1 MVIVAECFSQKVR
14 TSGKVGGVQRRAVP
28 LLLVAILAVA
38 SAGTVGAVIHHD
50 SGESEKKGT
59 TAARRSPPTTP
70 APATSSTVPAPG
82 SIQAVLPELEAFVA
96 RERGLAFK
104 RPVEVELVGD
114 AAFRARVQEFDE
126 EDREELR
133 DVQAVL
139 YAMGLL
145 DRGVDLEAVVKS
157 FSEDSILG
165 FYDPETKELVVRGT
179 SPTPFV
185 RSVLVHELTH
195 ALEDQHFDLNRE
207 DLGDEATIGFEALA
221 EGSALRIEERYRRS
235 LSRQER
241 READRAEAEFG
252 KNLPEDIPEVIEL
265 AFSFPYAYGPD
276 LVETIVRVGGQV
288 RLDAAFADPPAS
300 SEQVLDPRRY
310 LRNDEPRAVPAPKAD
325 RDAFDDG
332 EIGELFLILMLR
344 AELDGDV
351 ARSAS
356 RGWGGDSYVA
366 WRDGRRTCVRMTFV
380 MDTPKDTVELR
391 EALRDWAERRGA
403 GATASGLSL
412 TTCG

>member
-1 MVIVAECFSQKVR
+1 M
-14 TSGKVGGVQRRAVP
+14 QRRAVP
-28 LLLVAILAVA
+28 LLLVAILTVG
-38 SAGTVGAVIHHD
+38 SAGIAGVVIHED
-50 SGESEKKGT
+50 PGGSGTEG
-59 TAARRSPPTTP
+59 AQPARRSAPTTRV
-70 APATSSTVPAPG
+70 PATTSTVPVQG

-96 RERGLAFK
+96 RGRGLAFK
-104 RPVEVELVGD
+104 EPVDVELVGD
-114 AAFRARVQEFDE
+114 AQFRARAQEFDE

-133 DVQAVL
+133 NVQAVL

-145 DRGVDLEAVVKS
+145 DQGVDLEAVVKS
-157 FSEDSILG
+157 FSEEAILG
-165 FYDPETKELVVRGT
+165 FYDPESKELVVRGT

-221 EGSALRIEERYRRS
+221 EGSALRIEDRYRRS

-241 READRAEAEFG
+241 REAERAEEKFG
-252 KNLPEDIPEVIEL
+252 QGVPEDIPEVIQL
-265 AFSFPYAYGPD
+265 AFSFPYVYGPD
-276 LVETIVRVGGQV
+276 LVGSILRAGGQS
-288 RLDAAFADPPAS
+288 RLDAAFADPPVS

-310 LRNDEPRAVPAPKAD
+310 LRDDEPRSVPVPKAD

-344 AELDGDV
+344 AELDDDV
-351 ARSAS
+351 ARGAS

-366 WRDGRRTCVRMTFV
+366 WRDGRRTCVRMRFV
-380 MDTPKDTVELR
+380 MDTPKDTLELT
-391 EALRDWAERRGA
+391 EALRDWAQRRGA
-403 GATASGLSL
+403 GATASGSSL
-412 TTCG
+412 TTCA

>member
-1 MVIVAECFSQKVR
+1 MR
-14 TSGKVGGVQRRAVP
+14 RRAVP
-28 LLLVAILAVA
+28 LVLFAILGVLAA
-38 SAGTVGAVIHHD
+38 ATAGVVVHEENQAATPAPTKSVP
-50 SGESEKKGT
+50 STTT
-59 TAARRSPPTTP
+59 TAAPASTT
-70 APATSSTVPAPG
+70 TVVPVPG
-82 SIQAVLPELEAFVA
+82 SIEAVLPELEAFVA

-104 RPVEVELVGD
+104 TPVDVDLVGE
-114 AAFRARVQEFDE
+114 AQFRARVTEIDE

-133 DVQAVL
+133 DAQAVL
-139 YAMGLL
+139 IAMGLL
-145 DRGVDLEAVVKS
+145 EEEVDLEAVVTS
-157 FSEDSILG
+157 FSEEAILG

-221 EGSALRIEERYRRS
+221 EGSALRIEDRYRS
-235 LSRQER
+235 SMSRQDR
-241 READRAEAEFG
+241 RDAERAEEKVG
-252 KNLPEDIPEVIEL
+252 EGVSDDVPEVIQL
-265 AFSFPYAYGPD
+265 AFGFPYAYGPD
-276 LVETIVRVGGQV
+276 LVRSIVRAGGQA

-310 LRNDEPRAVPAPKAD
+310 LRNDAPRSVPLPRAD
-325 RDAFDDG
+325 RAAIDEG

-351 ARSAS
+351 ARTAA

-380 MDTPKDTVELR
+380 MDTPRDTAELT
-391 EALRDWAERRGA
+391 EALRDWADARGA
-403 GATASGLSL
+403 GAKASGSTL